1 VQIIDLGIGWEWEHD
16 SDFVLALDQSCQGT
30 GLSSYLVH
38 PHNLEETRERVRQ
51 GSLRFSVFLDR
62 ASDNVE
68 SMKVLVRCL
77 KGQGAW
83 IINDPEHLP
92 RANDKATM
100 HLELLAHGIHV
111 PYTIII
117 GLHEGDNVDRV
128 PELQEIGVPF
138 IIKPANGGG
147 GRGVILGAQG
157 KVDVVQAR
165 KALWADKMLLQEEI
179 RPAQLPGGMAWF
191 RTFLVG
197 EHVHLCWW
205 NRENG
210 HYRPVLPDEE
220 HKFGLA
226 GLRRITEEI
235 GKICGL
241 ILFSTEIALSRGG
254 QFVAIDYVNDQP
266 DFRPQSKARDGVP
279 DSVLRGIVT
288 DIVQWVRHNAQH
300 EKNEEARK

>member
-1 VQIIDLGIGWEWEHD
+1 METIDLGIGWEWEYD
-16 SDFVLALDQSCQGT
+16 SDFVHAIDQSCQRT

-68 SMKVLVRCL
+68 SMKGLVRRM
-77 KGQGAW
+77 KREGAW

-117 GLHEGDNVDRV
+117 GPHEGNDVDRV
-128 PELQEIGVPF
+128 PELHEIGVPF

-165 KALWADKMLLQEEI
+165 RAMWEDKMLLQEEI
-179 RPAQLPGGMAWF
+179 RPVQLPGGMGWF
-191 RTFLVG
+191 RTFLMG
-197 EHVHLCWW
+197 QHAYLCWW

-210 HYRPVLPDEE
+210 SYRPVSPDEE
-220 HKFGLA
+220 QDFGLGA
-226 GLRRITEEI
+226 LRGITEEI

-241 ILFSTEIALSRGG
+241 ILFSTEIALSRDGR
-254 QFVAIDYVNDQP
+254 FVAIDYVNDQP
-266 DFRPQSKARDGVP
+266 DFRPQSKTPDGVP

-288 DIVQWVRHNAQH
+288 DIVEWVRNNGQH
-300 EKNEEARK
+300 KKNKEARE

>member
-1 VQIIDLGIGWEWEHD
+1 MR
-16 SDFVLALDQSCQGT
+16 
-30 GLSSYLVH
+30 GLVK
-38 PHNLEETRERVRQ
+38 R
-51 GSLRFSVFLDR
+51 
-62 ASDNVE
+62 
-68 SMKVLVRCL
+68 L
-77 KGQGAW
+77 KRQGAW

-117 GLHEGDNVDRV
+117 GPHEGDDVDRV
-128 PELQEIGVPF
+128 PELHEIGVPF

-165 KALWADKMLLQEEI
+165 RALWEDKMLLQEEI
-179 RPAQLPGGMAWF
+179 RPVQLPGGMAWF
-191 RTFLVG
+191 RTFRVG

-210 HYRPVLPDEE
+210 RYRPVSLEEE
-220 HKFGLA
+220 HDFNLGPLKT
-226 GLRRITEEI
+226 ITHEI

-241 ILFSTEIALSRGG
+241 ILFSTEIALSRTG

-266 DFRPQSKARDGVP
+266 DFRPQSKTADGVP
-279 DSVLRGIVT
+279 DSVLRAIVT
-288 DIVQWVRHNAQH
+288 DIVQQVRHNIQCQ
-300 EKNEEARK
+300 KSKEARQ